1 MPHPTTTASCR
12 KVTLFVQCLVD
23 AFQPQVAQSMVDIF
37 SHLGLE
43 VECPTEQTCCGQ
55 MAFNA
60 GHRKEAA
67 VAARHFVTMFED
79 AEVIVCPSG
88 SCTAMVV
95 HHYPQLLAT
104 DHRWAERAKRVAAK
118 TYEFTQFVVDA
129 LGVQDLGSKYAGTA
143 TYHDSCHLAR
153 SLGIREQP
161 RLLLNNISGLNLV
174 EMEDSDRCCGFGG
187 VFSIK
192 YPEISSALLQDKVT
206 NIRNSGAE
214 LVVGCDVGCLMNIQ
228 GMLHRQGSRIQT
240 MHIAQLLGFS
250 FASGKSVKF
259 LPFHGDPLRPLRE
272 RLPLEGELYYGRH

>member
-1 MPHPTTTASCR
+1 MKQRDSTFSFR
-12 KVTLFVQCLVD
+12 KVSLFVQCLVD

-37 SHLGLE
+37 SFLGLE

-60 GHRKEAA
+60 GHHKEAA
-67 VAARHFVTMFED
+67 VAARHFVTVFEN

-95 HHYPQLLAT
+95 HHYPQLLAS
-104 DHRWAERAKRVAAK
+104 DPAWEERARLVAAK
-118 TYEFTQFVVDA
+118 TYEFTQFVVDV
-129 LGVQDLGSKYAGTA
+129 LGVQDLGAIYAGTA

-161 RLLLNNISGLNLV
+161 RVLLKNISGLNLV

-192 YPEISSALLQDKVT
+192 YPEISTALLQDKVT
-206 NIRNSGAE
+206 NIRNSGAD
-214 LVVGCDVGCLMNIQ
+214 LVVGCDLGCLMNIQ
-228 GMLHRQGSRIQT
+228 GMLHRQGSNIQAI
-240 MHIAQLLGFS
+240 HIAQLLNS
-250 FASGKSVKF
+250 RS
-259 LPFHGDPLRPLRE
+259 
-272 RLPLEGELYYGRH
+272 